1 MPVESGYG
9 VLLNAETMEP
19 ISVEVGEFNGIYDAC
34 DEMQDAYK
42 QLDNAVTV
50 AIESFGGFDIWQC
63 VYTNDKKYRHI
74 VHLCKYGKYRTRKKN
89 RKMVAPILCE
99 EYL

>member
-1 MPVESGYG
+1 MPVKSGHG

-19 ISVEVGEFNGIYDAC
+19 ISVEVGEFSGVYDAC
-34 DEMQDAYK
+34 DEMQYAYE
-42 QLDNAVTV
+42 QMDNAVT
-50 AIESFGGFDIWQC
+50 ATIELFNGFDIWQC
-63 VYTNDKKYRHI
+63 VFTNDDKYRHV

-89 RKMVAPILCE
+89 RKRVAPILWE